1 MRRFIITFFASIL
14 ISGIFAQDQFQ
25 RLFTSDEG
33 NIYTLGIEPAR
44 DGGFFLLNAYAELA
58 NITGV
63 ADKLLITR
71 HNFKGDIQWSNVY
84 TIENGG
90 VLTTEKST
98 DLTVLNNDTLV
109 IVGSSV
115 IDVDN
120 EMMIDERF
128 IIKLNPQNG
137 SIISTQEVSNV
148 SDKDAAMPLT
158 YPYILNGYDSDYN
171 YFACHSNGD
180 TLGVSRLHFDSND
193 TLLNTSTYCSL
204 GQDQSIGFASLTD
217 AQNTVDSNYI
227 FTFNSDSSLTKAA
240 LIKISADGQV
250 LDADEYTLSQD
261 SLQNFEM
268 KVHQISSTPDSGAV
282 LIGNI
287 FQANLDI
294 SFEFVIKVD
303 KVGDIEWSKVVDG
316 TLEGLSTRLNDI
328 VVTSQDEY
336 LLTGKYFNNI
346 TQEAADYSVFL
357 DTSGNV
363 LRQWDYNSEHS
374 FFILNDPGSGTILQ
388 FNNGEVV
395 NVTDGG
401 MVYATLG
408 IDLQDIRLFP
418 YTIKMDSIGQAFC
431 HDTLDFDLVR
441 DYEFIH
447 SSIGVGQS
455 DFAELDTLQI
465 ERQNYDKF
473 NVPVISL
480 LDTIFCPQDPI
491 LVNLDAT
498 AEGATMYEW
507 STGETSSNILVT
519 EEGQYSVTVTIGEK
533 LCYTLCD
540 TANISQRDFPEATIN
555 AQFFQTCSIDSFNL
569 IAGSNNF
576 IQSIMWSTGDT
587 VSPVITESA
596 FGTYGLTV
604 VDFCG
609 NSADAEIN
617 IQDVE
622 PLMLEAN
629 VSETGVCESQQLLV
643 EIVPSTTLGPIMY
656 EWSNGSTSNTISNLV
671 AGVYTVTVT
680 DDCSSVVDSFEIS
693 EGIEFPNIFFP
704 QRAIHDE
711 NKQFGAHLDCP
722 DQFEGQNYN
731 LEIYNRFGNKVFET
745 NNVNSR
751 WNGTVDGDFAPRDVY
766 MYQWS
771 YELSDGTEVLGE
783 GTITLHR

>member
-33 NIYTLGIEPAR
+33 NIFTLGIEPAR
-44 DGGFFLLNAYAELA
+44 DGGFFLLNAYVEPD
-58 NITGV
+58 NMTNV
-63 ADKLLITR
+63 VNRLLITR
-71 HNFKGDIQWSNVY
+71 HNFKGDLQWSNEY
-84 TIENGG
+84 TVKDGG
-90 VLTTEKST
+90 FITNLKTV
-98 DLTVLNNDTLV
+98 DITVLNNDTIAISGSTVDFVNGGLLDEKFILKLEPQSGN
-109 IVGSSV
+109 IV
-115 IDVDN
+115 
-120 EMMIDERF
+120 
-128 IIKLNPQNG
+128 
-137 SIISTQEVSNV
+137 STQEVFNV
-148 SDKDAAMPLT
+148 NDTDALLPST
-158 YPYILNGYDSDYN
+158 FPFILNGYDSDYN

-180 TLGVSRLHFDSND
+180 TLGVSRLHLDSND
-193 TLLNTSTYCSL
+193 TIINKSTYYTQAEDLTL
-204 GQDQSIGFASLTD
+204 GLSALVD
-217 AQNTVDSNYI
+217 AQNTVDSNYVLSMI
-227 FTFNSDSSLTKAA
+227 GDVFGTIASLV
-240 LIKISADGQV
+240 KISADGQV
-250 LDADEYTLSQD
+250 LDADEYTVSTD
-261 SLQNFEM
+261 SLSNFLF
-268 KVHQISSTPDSGAV
+268 QITNIYSTPDSGV
-282 LIGNI
+282 V
-287 FQANLDI
+287 QAGIIVNLLTNGL
-294 SFEFVIKVD
+294 SNFLIKVD
-303 KVGDIEWSKVVDG
+303 QTGEIEWSKLIDG
-316 TLEGLSTRLNDI
+316 STQGFISQINDI
-328 VVTSQDEY
+328 IYTAQDEY
-336 LLTGKYFNNI
+336 LLTGKYINI
-346 TQEAADYSVFL
+346 NTTEVGDYSVFL
-357 DTSGNV
+357 DNNGNV

-401 MVYATLG
+401 MVYATVG
-408 IDLQDIRLFP
+408 IDPQEGRIFP

-447 SSIGVGQS
+447 SSTGVGQS
-455 DFAELDTLQI
+455 DFAELDTFEI
-465 ERQNYDKF
+465 EPQSYDAF

-480 LDTIFCPQDPI
+480 LDTTFCPQDPI

-533 LCYTLCD
+533 ICYTLCD
-540 TANISQRDFPEATIN
+540 TANISKRDFPEATIN

-629 VSETGVCESQQLLV
+629 ISETGVCESQQLLV